1 VALANSAGATA
12 FVSLHANALSM
23 ARPDVN
29 GVETFYF
36 DGAGNAGYSL
46 AASLQARMMA
56 VSSGS
61 PNRGVKAGRFF
72 VIRRAVMPAALV
84 EMGFVT
90 GDIDAARLGNANF
103 RRSMAL
109 AIAAGILDF
118 LGGR

>member
-1 VALANSAGATA
+1 
-12 FVSLHANALSM
+12 
-23 ARPDVN
+23 
-29 GVETFYF
+29 
-36 DGAGNAGYSL
+36 
-46 AASLQARMMA
+46 
-56 VSSGS
+56 
-61 PNRGVKAGRFF
+61 VKAGRFF

-90 GDIDAARLGNANF
+90 GDIDAPRLGNANF